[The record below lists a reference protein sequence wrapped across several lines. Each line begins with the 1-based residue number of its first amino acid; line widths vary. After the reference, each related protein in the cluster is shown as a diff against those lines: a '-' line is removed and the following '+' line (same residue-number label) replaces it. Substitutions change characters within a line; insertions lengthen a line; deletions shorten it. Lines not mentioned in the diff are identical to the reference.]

1 MLGIMIVQ
9 SSKETE
15 EKKERKFSFRKKKDK
30 MEKRS
35 SIREVLLAKYIQV
48 TEVKSNTLN
57 PIWNEN
63 FLL

>member
-9 SSKETE
+9 SAKETE

-35 SIREVLLAKYIQV
+35 SIREVLPAKYIQV